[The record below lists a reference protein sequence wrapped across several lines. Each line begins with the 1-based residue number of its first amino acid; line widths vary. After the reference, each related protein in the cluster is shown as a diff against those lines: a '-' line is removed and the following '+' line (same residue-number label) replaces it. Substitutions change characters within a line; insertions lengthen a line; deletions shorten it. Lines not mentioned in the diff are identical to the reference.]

1 MKTNEIRKKFLKFF
15 EQNNHAVYPSDSLI
29 PSNDPTLLFTGA
41 GMNQF
46 KEMFVGT
53 GSLDFKRATTC
64 QKCLRTG
71 DIENVGKTSSH
82 HTFFEMLG
90 NFSFGDY
97 FKNEVIGWAWE
108 FIREE
113 MGLPEDRL
121 SVSVYTDD
129 DESYDIWNKRIKV
142 PAHKIYRFG
151 ESDNFWPA
159 SAPSKGPNGP
169 CGPCTEIFFDQGPS
183 IGCKKADCNPSC
195 DCDRYVEIWNL
206 VLMQFKREEGGNLI
220 PLEKKCIDTGMGLE
234 RAARVMQGVLTN
246 FDIDIFTPITK
257 NIIDLLEID
266 PDENSA
272 HVRLVRR
279 IADHMRAIVFC
290 IADGVYFGNEGR
302 GYVER
307 RLLRRAMRDV
317 IEMGRSEIL
326 LYKLVPVIVNVM
338 EDQYPDL
345 VKRRENIAKI
355 IKNEEERFHETIERG
370 THLLNEYIC
379 RMKSNKESVLSG
391 KDSFRLYDT
400 FGFPPDMTESVLK
413 ENGLSFD
420 KQGFEGEMKKQREL
434 ARAKTQIVSSVFS
447 DDLKSAGEVEKT
459 EFKGYESDRTES
471 VVRRIIVN
479 ETSVNFAEAG
489 QEAFISLD
497 VTPFYAEA
505 GGQVGDNGVMRN
517 DNLEIEVINTVK
529 EGGGILH
536 ICKVTKGKV
545 AVGDNVIAE
554 IGVARRTAIRRNH
567 SATHILHYFLRQV
580 LGQHAE
586 QAGSMVSP
594 DRLRFD
600 FRHFANVSDVELERI
615 EFLVNEK
622 ILDDDHVETNE
633 MSFKNAVSAGVT
645 ALFGEKYGDVVRAVD
660 IGGYSK
666 ELCGGTH
673 VLRTGRIGLFKII
686 GESSIAAGIRRIE
699 AVTGM
704 EAIKRVRE
712 KEKTISDLCVT
723 LNTNESMLNSRIKE
737 MHNEIKEYEKEIRK
751 LKQKTQS
758 EIAGELLSNARE
770 LSNVKIVTAKIC
782 NAEISDLR
790 NTADSLRK
798 ATDSIVVVLG
808 SVFNNNVIL
817 LAVVSD
823 DLVKKGLHA
832 GKIIGEIAKLVG
844 GGGGGKAE
852 IAQAGGKDVS
862 KLDGAIDDAYTLIK
876 NKLEENGAV

>member
-15 EQNNHAVYPSDSLI
+15 EQNDHAVYPSDSLI

-46 KEMFVGT
+46 KDMFIGT
-53 GSLDFKRATTC
+53 GSLGFKRATTC

-97 FKNEVIGWAWE
+97 FKDEVIGWAWE
-108 FIREE
+108 FIRKEI
-113 MGLPEDRL
+113 GLPEDRL

-129 DESYDIWNKRIKV
+129 DESYQIWNKRIKV

-159 SAPSKGPNGP
+159 NAPSKGPNGP
-169 CGPCTEIFFDQGPS
+169 CGPCTEIFFDQGPD
-183 IGCKKADCNPSC
+183 IGCKNADCNPSC

-206 VLMQFKREEGGNLI
+206 VLMQFEREEGGNLI
-220 PLEKKCIDTGMGLE
+220 PLEKRCIDTGMGLE
-234 RAARVMQGVLTN
+234 RVARVMQGVLTN

-266 PDENSA
+266 PDESSS
-272 HVRLVRR
+272 HVSLVRR

-317 IEMGRSEIL
+317 IEMGGSDIL

-370 THLLNEYIC
+370 TQLLNEYIC
-379 RMKSNKESVLSG
+379 RMKSNKEPVLSG
-391 KDSFRLYDT
+391 EDSFRLYDT

-420 KQGFEGEMKKQREL
+420 KQGFEAEMKKQREL
-434 ARAKTQIVSSVFS
+434 ARAKTQIVGSVFTG
-447 DDLKSAGEVEKT
+447 DLKSAGEAVKT
-459 EFKGYESDRTES
+459 DFKGYECDRTES
-471 VVRRIIVN
+471 VIRSIIVDEN
-479 ETSVNFAEAG
+479 SVDSAELD
-489 QEAFISLD
+489 QEVLIALD
-497 VTPFYAEA
+497 ITPFYAEA
-505 GGQVGDNGVMRN
+505 GGQVGDQGVMRN
-517 DNLEIEVINTVK
+517 DNFEIEIINTVK
-529 EGGGILH
+529 ESGGILH
-536 ICKVTKGKV
+536 MGKVTKGKV
-545 AVGDNVIAE
+545 AVSDNVIAE
-554 IGVARRTAIRRNH
+554 INVARRTAIRRNH
-567 SATHILHYFLRQV
+567 SATHILHHFLRQV

-594 DRLRFD
+594 GRLRFD
-600 FRHFANVSDVELERI
+600 FRHFENVSHEELERI

-622 ILDDDHVETNE
+622 ILDDDDVETNE
-633 MSFKNAVSAGVT
+633 MSFKDAVSSGVT
-645 ALFGEKYGDVVRAVD
+645 ALFGEKYGDVVRAVN
-660 IGGYSK
+660 IGTYSK

-673 VLRTGRIGLFKII
+673 ILRTGRIGLFKII
-686 GESSIAAGIRRIE
+686 GESSIAAGVRRIE
-699 AVTGM
+699 AVTGL
-704 EAIKRVRE
+704 EAIKRVCD

-723 LNTNESMLNSRIKE
+723 LNTNESMLNGRIKE
-737 MHNEIKEYEKEIRK
+737 MLKEIKEYEKEISK

-758 EIAGELLSNARE
+758 EIAGKLLSDAKE
-770 LSNVKIVTAKIC
+770 LSNVKIVTAKIS

-817 LAVVSD
+817 LVIVSN

-832 GKIIGEIAKLVG
+832 GKIIGEIARFVG

-852 IAQAGGKDVS
+852 IAQAGGKDVN
-862 KLDGAIDDAYTLIK
+862 KLDAAIEEAYTLVK
-876 NKLEENGAV
+876 NKLEENGVI